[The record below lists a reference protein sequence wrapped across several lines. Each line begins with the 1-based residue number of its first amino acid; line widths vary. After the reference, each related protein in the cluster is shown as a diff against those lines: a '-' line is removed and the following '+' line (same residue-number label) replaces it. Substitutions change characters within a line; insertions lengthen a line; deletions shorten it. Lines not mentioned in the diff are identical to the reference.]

1 MKKAYLS
8 PELELDLGCSKDAIL
23 NSNVPPLD
31 LGDDDWGVLDEF

>member
-8 PELELDLGCSKDAIL
+8 PELELEKSCCNDAIL
-23 NSNVPPLD
+23 NSVPPLD